1 MEQNVQA
8 FETTYWK
15 NRIFMVLMNMEK
27 IVRTS
32 IQLSDLFFE
41 KWPVVSPKLTKAEK
55 KQQNE
60 K

>member
-1 MEQNVQA
+1 MEQNIQA

-15 NRIFMVLMNMEK
+15 NRIFMVLMTMEK

-41 KWPVVSPKLTKAEK
+41 KWPPISPQLSKAEK
-55 KQQNE
+55 KQLGE